1 MPFKHSG
8 RNLLSVPM
16 GISAGIH
23 TLLIAS
29 LVFLSWEK
37 TTTKPEIPPIK
48 IANVFLEPE
57 KTKPIQKINR
67 ENALAATQQE
77 TSKPEKG
84 TTLKAPQPF
93 QPTQRHTSNV
103 SRKGPLPIKPSTPV
117 SNNLNIDPQQPTV
130 MISKPI
136 TPSPV
141 PPNQRQKP
149 RLIEF
154 LPTEPALLTTK
165 TVLRALSSSTHTA
178 KSPRTPKLELGKAI
192 ALSPE
197 NISFHSG
204 LSLSIP
210 SPRDGVT
217 ARTITE
223 EVFPGPLEASPGIQM
238 MEREIPAS
246 KTSPIQ
252 IASIPSDFVDDRVEN
267 SAPSKSSHPDGET
280 GSSGEDMDSIRKG
293 FSSSVWGRIAKA
305 KYYPPLARKQ
315 GWEGKPIVEFRL
327 ARNGDLLSSSIA
339 LSSPYKI
346 LNEAALGAVKNAVPY
361 PKFPKA
367 LKLDSIRFKLPISF
381 ILSGP

>member
-1 MPFKHSG
+1 
-8 RNLLSVPM
+8 
-16 GISAGIH
+16 
-23 TLLIAS
+23 
-29 LVFLSWEK
+29 
-37 TTTKPEIPPIK
+37 
-48 IANVFLEPE
+48 
-57 KTKPIQKINR
+57 
-67 ENALAATQQE
+67 
-77 TSKPEKG
+77 
-84 TTLKAPQPF
+84 
-93 QPTQRHTSNV
+93 
-103 SRKGPLPIKPSTPV
+103 
-117 SNNLNIDPQQPTV
+117 

-141 PPNQRQKP
+141 PANQRQKP

-210 SPRDGVT
+210 SPRDGVM

-238 MEREIPAS
+238 MEHEIPAS

-252 IASIPSDFVDDRVEN
+252 IASIPSAFVDDRVEN
-267 SAPSKSSHPDGET
+267 SAPSKSSHPDRET

-293 FSSSVWGRIAKA
+293 FSSTVWGRIAKA

-381 ILSGP
+381 ILSGAMKTTRLKIRLILYAGFLFLSLASLAEGVVIQIDSDFDGKLDQWQHKSEDDHLLKVEYDKNGDGKIDQIDVFDGNEKPIRVELDRNFDGTMDQVQHYSKDFILKYIEKDSKFSGLIDWREVYGPE

>member
-103 SRKGPLPIKPSTPV
+103 SRKGPLPIRASTP
-117 SNNLNIDPQQPTV
+117 
-130 MISKPI
+130 
-136 TPSPV
+136 
-141 PPNQRQKP
+141 RF
-149 RLIEF
+149 IEF
-154 LPTEPALLTTK
+154 LSTQPAPSTTK
-165 TVLRALSSSTHTA
+165 TVLRTRSTHTA
-178 KSPRTPKLELGKAI
+178 RTPTPGLGKTI
-192 ALSPE
+192 TLNPT
-197 NISFHSG
+197 NVSFHSRHSPP
-204 LSLSIP
+204 SLHD
-210 SPRDGVT
+210 RVT

-223 EVFPGPLEASPGIQM
+223 EIWPDPLKASPEIQM
-238 MEREIPAS
+238 VERRISLSKAS
-246 KTSPIQ
+246 TVYIT
-252 IASIPSDFVDDRVEN
+252 SIPPEFVDDMEEDSLQI
-267 SAPSKSSHPDGET
+267 SASSKSRHPDGKT
-280 GSSGEDMDSIRKG
+280 DSSGEDMDSIRKG

-361 PKFPKA
+361 PKFPEA
-367 LKLDSIRFKLPISF
+367 LNLDSIRFKLPISF
-381 ILSGP
+381 ILAEP